1 MAFRAKDLD
10 ATIVGSAQYEAYKAD
25 PAISKNLLEVAEMF
39 TRIVYFNLDYEPFK
53 KKEVRQAINYALD
66 KELII
71 KKLLKDKAVVAT
83 SWLPPSSPA
92 FDKASKPY
100 PYDPKKAKELMAKAG
115 YPNGFAIDQAI
126 GTGNESWGVAV
137 YEAMLPFLK
146 EIGITLKIQQM
157 EGAAMVERNKK
168 GEFQTFIWSMGSGP
182 DIIGV
187 LKRFHSETSQAG
199 GNYGNYKKPEY
210 DKLMDKA
217 VAERDP
223 AKQIE
228 LLKQANNYLFDDP
241 PCWFFNYNK
250 AVMAYH
256 PWVKGLK
263 PVAIELMF
271 QDMTEVWVDDS
282 SPRAKSK

>member
-1 MAFRAKDLD
+1 MGD
-10 ATIVGSAQYEAYKAD
+10 AMEEIV
-25 PAISKNLLEVAEMF
+25 VAE
-39 TRIVYFNLDYEPFK
+39 D
-53 KKEVRQAINYALD
+53 D
-66 KELII
+66 
-71 KKLLKDKAVVAT
+71 
-83 SWLPPSSPA
+83 
-92 FDKASKPY
+92 
-100 PYDPKKAKELMAKAG
+100 G
-115 YPNGFAIDQAI
+115 G
-126 GTGNESWGVAV
+126 GVDVWTWDA
-137 YEAMLPFLK
+137 
-146 EIGITLKIQQM
+146 
-157 EGAAMVERNKK
+157 GAAAFVASDAS
-168 GEFQTFIWSMGSGP
+168 FSSI
-182 DIIGV
+182 
-187 LKRFHSETSQAG
+187 G

-271 QDMTEVWVDDS
+271 QDMTEVWVDES
-282 SPRAKSK
+282 SPRAKQK

>member
-1 MAFRAKDLD
+1 M
-10 ATIVGSAQYEAYKAD
+10 
-25 PAISKNLLEVAEMF
+25 
-39 TRIVYFNLDYEPFK
+39 DYEPFK
-53 KKEVRQAINYALD
+53 KQEVRQAINFAVD
-66 KELII
+66 RELII
-71 KKLLKDKAVVAT
+71 KKLLKDKAFLAT

-92 FDKASKPY
+92 FDKTSKPY

-137 YEAMLPFLK
+137 YEAMLPYLK
-146 EIGITLKIQQM
+146 EIGVTLKIQQM
-157 EGAAMVERNKK
+157 EGAAMVERNKN

-182 DIIGV
+182 DILGT
-187 LKRFHSETSQAG
+187 LKRFHSETSRAG
-199 GNYGNYKKPEY
+199 GNYGNYKKPEF
-210 DKLMDKA
+210 DKLLNQA
-217 VAERDP
+217 AAEREP

-228 LLKQANNYLFDDP
+228 FMKQANNLLFEDP
-241 PCWFFNYNK
+241 PVWFFNYNK
-250 AVMAYH
+250 AVLAHH

-282 SPRAKSK
+282 SPRAKQK